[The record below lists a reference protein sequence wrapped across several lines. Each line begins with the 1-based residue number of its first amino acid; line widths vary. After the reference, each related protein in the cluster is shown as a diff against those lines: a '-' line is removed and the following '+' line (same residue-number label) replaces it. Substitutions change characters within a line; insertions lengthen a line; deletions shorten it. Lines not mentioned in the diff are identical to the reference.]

1 MAEAPSEPNAGE
13 YVWEPT
19 CGVRLSLVIG
29 AALASGTGTWHPR
42 RVNTF
47 RTRLLCC
54 AFVGTLVPATA
65 WSADPTQSLALR
77 GVVPKVVKI
86 GLAPPTAEQA
96 LQHREAGEDRP
107 VFTISGGSNAGPYQ
121 LLLQSRGPVEQQSLF
136 AFDGRVLEFR
146 DGTAQITASR
156 TKRGVAR
163 QAGDLTVRTPD
174 RPQGL
179 VQDFLL
185 VVRTE

>member
-1 MAEAPSEPNAGE
+1 MS
-13 YVWEPT
+13 
-19 CGVRLSLVIG
+19 
-29 AALASGTGTWHPR
+29 
-42 RVNTF
+42 TF
-47 RTRLLCC
+47 RTQLLCC
-54 AFVGTLVPATA
+54 AFVGTFVPATA
-65 WSADPTQSLALR
+65 WSADLTQSLALR
-77 GVVPKVVKI
+77 GVVPKMVKI
-86 GLAPPTAEQA
+86 GLAAPNPAQV
-96 LQHREAGEDRP
+96 LQHGEAVEDRP

-163 QAGDLTVRTPD
+163 QAGDLTVRMPD
-174 RPQGL
+174 RPQVL